1 MGFESLGKTLERP
14 FRGSPIRPA
23 LLALKVEKETQKHLP
38 AYAKFISFREG
49 RITLATPSP
58 AHSQELYL
66 QGRELIKKVNESLGG
81 KAVEDIRLR
90 IKNPS

>member
-1 MGFESLGKTLERP
+1 MSFESLGKTLERP

-23 LLALKVEKETQKHLP
+23 LLALKVEKEIQKHLP

-49 RITLATPSP
+49 RITLATLSP

-81 KAVEDIRLR
+81 KVVEE
-90 IKNPS
+90 IKYRVRVP